1 MTTVLHDPDQI
12 RIDYQARKRRQRR
25 LQLTPPMSY
34 WNRYRAEEIARE
46 EEHLKRMEDAMDTI
60 GIIAGIIAAIGF
72 ITVLAVN
79 EKIYWLPVIIAVV
92 TVVWWLGW
100 GRHKYE

>member
-1 MTTVLHDPDQI
+1 M
-12 RIDYQARKRRQRR
+12 KRSV
-25 LQLTPPMSY
+25 PPMTY
-34 WNRYRAEEIARE
+34 W
-46 EEHLKRMEDAMDTI
+46 HKEDKPQPQVKAMDTI
-60 GIIAGIIAAIGF
+60 GITAVIIAALGL

>member
-1 MTTVLHDPDQI
+1 M
-12 RIDYQARKRRQRR
+12 KRS
-25 LQLTPPMSY
+25 TPPMTY
-34 WNRYRAEEIARE
+34 WRKEDKLSE
-46 EEHLKRMEDAMDTI
+46 EERLRQAEQAMDTI

-100 GRHKYE
+100 GRKRYE

>member
-1 MTTVLHDPDQI
+1 M
-12 RIDYQARKRRQRR
+12 KRS
-25 LQLTPPMSY
+25 TPPMTY
-34 WNRYRAEEIARE
+34 WNKEDKPEIAQK
-46 EEHLKRMEDAMDTI
+46 KREDAMDTI

-100 GRHKYE
+100 GRNKYGE

>member
-1 MTTVLHDPDQI
+1 M
-12 RIDYQARKRRQRR
+12 KRS
-25 LQLTPPMSY
+25 TPPMTY
-34 WNRYRAEEIARE
+34 WHKEDKPEIAQK
-46 EEHLKRMEDAMDTI
+46 KREDAMDRI

-100 GRHKYE
+100 GRKRYE